1 MFTRLKGKGVI
12 YYIINKREL
21 MRSFSLPSTWRRPE
35 ILASS
40 LAINV
45 LALALPIVILQFYD
59 RIIPSQAMDTF
70 LVLMIGMFVVIVLD
84 CFLKTLRSA
93 ILSWDSAKFDH
104 EASLDAMDLILHSD
118 TLNFDAKPA
127 GYYIDKI
134 QALEKIQEF
143 YSGQSILLLI
153 DLPFVLIYLVLIIV
167 IAGPLIGIPI
177 VLLILFSIISVI
189 AGKRLHQA
197 LVLQSA
203 MEDRKRNFII
213 EILQGIHTVKSL
225 AMESF
230 MQRRYEKLQL
240 QSAENVYE
248 LSRLNSIV
256 QGVGATFSQLAVVS
270 FVGFGSLYVVSGELT
285 VGALAAGTMLTS
297 RVLQPGLRA
306 MAVWVQFQSV
316 RLALQKMN
324 ELFALHREESGD
336 IQKEDQ
342 LAGKVELTDVC
353 FKYLGQENNL
363 FEKLSLSIKPGEAVG
378 ITGRNGVGKSTL
390 INLMSGFIQP
400 NSGSIEID
408 GEILTDYNAEYL
420 RSQIGIIPQHG
431 VLFEG
436 TILENM
442 TLYREGETIDQAIEI
457 SKALGLN
464 EIISKLPQGLDTH
477 IGGAS
482 KDMLPEGV
490 KQKIVMVRSLVG
502 YPKVIFL
509 DDANANFDL
518 KNDQK
523 LAEIL
528 KKLKGRRTMVV
539 VSHRPSFL
547 RLCDRQLELK
557 SGSLVP
563 LVLPDYKRA
572 VAQQTPVSSAS
583 SQGD

>member
-1 MFTRLKGKGVI
+1 MRTLILPNSWRKPEVI
-12 YYIINKREL
+12 V
-21 MRSFSLPSTWRRPE
+21 
-35 ILASS
+35 AS
-40 LAINV
+40 LAINI

-59 RIIPSQAMDTF
+59 RIIPTAAMDTF
-70 LVLMIGMFVVIVLD
+70 LVLMLGMLLVIVLD
-84 CFLKTLRSA
+84 CILKTLRSA
-93 ILSWDSAKFDH
+93 VLSWDSAKFDH
-104 EASLDAMDLILHSD
+104 TASLEAMDLILHSD
-118 TLNFDAKPA
+118 TLNFDTKPA

-153 DLPFVLIYLVLIIV
+153 DLPFVLVYLILIVV
-167 IAGPLIGIPI
+167 IAGPLIGVPLG
-177 VLLILFSIISVI
+177 LLIIFGFISVL
-189 AGKRLHQA
+189 AGKKLHQA
-197 LVLQSA
+197 LMEQSK
-203 MEDRKRNFII
+203 MEDRKRNFVI
-213 EILQGIHTVKSL
+213 EILQGIHTVKAL

-240 QSAENVYE
+240 QSAESVYE

-256 QGVGATFSQLAVVS
+256 QGIGATFSQLAVVS
-270 FVGFGSLYVVSGELT
+270 FVSFGSLYVVSGELT

-316 RLALQKMN
+316 RLALQKVN
-324 ELFALHREESGD
+324 ELFSLHREESGD
-336 IQKEDQ
+336 ISKDEQ
-342 LAGKVELTDVC
+342 LNGRIELTDVC
-353 FKYLGQENNL
+353 FKYPGDETNL
-363 FEKLSLSIKPGEAVG
+363 INQLSLSIKPGEAIG

-390 INLMSGFIQP
+390 INLMSGFLQP
-400 NSGSIEID
+400 NEGAVEID
-408 GEILTDYNAEYL
+408 GEALTHYNAEYL

-436 TILENM
+436 TVLENM
-442 TLYREGETIDQAIEI
+442 TLYREGEAIKQAIEI
-457 SKALGLN
+457 SKVLGLN
-464 EIISKLPQGLDTH
+464 DIISKLPNGLDTY

-482 KDMLPEGV
+482 KDSLPEGV

-528 KKLKGRRTMVV
+528 TKLKGRRTMVV
-539 VSHRPSFL
+539 ISHRPSFL

-557 SGSLVP
+557 AGKLIDFKLPNYQEKSLKP
-563 LVLPDYKRA
+563 ELDI
-572 VAQQTPVSSAS
+572 VAPKAGV
-583 SQGD
+583 

>member
-1 MFTRLKGKGVI
+1 
-12 YYIINKREL
+12 
-21 MRSFSLPSTWRRPE
+21 
-35 ILASS
+35 
-40 LAINV
+40 
-45 LALALPIVILQFYD
+45 PIVILQFYD
-59 RIIPSQAMDTF
+59 RIIPTEAMDTF
-70 LVLMIGMFVVIVLD
+70 LVLMLGMLLVIVLD
-84 CFLKTLRSA
+84 CILKTLRSA
-93 ILSWDSAKFDH
+93 VLSWDSAKFDH
-104 EASLDAMDLILHSD
+104 VASLDAMDLILHSD
-118 TLNFDAKPA
+118 TLNFDTKPA

-153 DLPFVLIYLVLIIV
+153 DLPFVLVYLILIVV
-167 IAGPLIGIPI
+167 IAGPLIGVPVGLL
-177 VLLILFSIISVI
+177 VLFCFISII
-189 AGKRLHQA
+189 AGKKLHHA
-197 LVLQSA
+197 LMEQSK
-203 MEDRKRNFII
+203 MEDRKRNFVI
-213 EILQGIHTVKSL
+213 EILQGIHTVKAL

-240 QSAENVYE
+240 QSAESVYE

-256 QGVGATFSQLAVVS
+256 QGIGATFSQLAIVS

-316 RLALQKMN
+316 RLALQKVN
-324 ELFALHREESGD
+324 ELFTLHREESGELS
-336 IQKEDQ
+336 KNEQ
-342 LAGKVELTDVC
+342 LEGNIELTDVC
-353 FKYLGQENNL
+353 FKYPGKKTNL
-363 FEKLSLSIKPGEAVG
+363 IDQLSLSIKPGEAVG

-390 INLMSGFIQP
+390 IDLMSGFLQP
-400 NSGSIEID
+400 SEGLVEMD
-408 GEILTDYNAEYL
+408 GEALTHFNAEYL

-436 TILENM
+436 TVLENM
-442 TLYREGETIDQAIEI
+442 TLYREGKAIEQAIEI
-457 SKALGLN
+457 SKVLGLN
-464 EIISKLPQGLDTH
+464 DIISKLPNGLDTH

-482 KDMLPEGV
+482 KDSLPEGV

-528 KKLKGRRTMVV
+528 TKLKGRRTMVV
-539 VSHRPSFL
+539 ISHRPSFL

-557 SGSLVP
+557 SGKLR
-563 LVLPDYKRA
+563 DYKLPSYPDKNLQPNSGA
-572 VAQQTPVSSAS
+572 VKSKVAP
-583 SQGD
+583 

>member
-1 MFTRLKGKGVI
+1 MRTFT
-12 YYIINKREL
+12 
-21 MRSFSLPSTWRRPE
+21 LPDTWRRPE
-35 ILASS
+35 IIASS
-40 LAINV
+40 LAINI
-45 LALALPIVILQFYD
+45 LALGLPIVILQFYD

-70 LVLMIGMFVVIVLD
+70 LVLVIGMVVVIILD
-84 CFLKTLRSA
+84 CLLKTLRSA

-104 EASLDAMDLILHSD
+104 EASLDSMDLILHSD

-153 DLPFVLIYLVLIIV
+153 DLPFILVYLVLIVV
-167 IAGPLIGIPI
+167 IAGPLIAVPI
-177 VLLILFSIISVI
+177 GLLILFGIISVI
-189 AGKRLHQA
+189 AGRKLHQA
-197 LVLQSA
+197 LVSQSE
-203 MEDRKRNFII
+203 MEDRKRNFVI

-230 MQRRYEKLQL
+230 MQRRFEKLQL
-240 QSAENVYE
+240 QSAESVYE
-248 LSRLNSIV
+248 LSRLNSVV
-256 QGVGATFSQLAVVS
+256 QGIGATFSQLAVVS
-270 FVGFGSLYVVSGELT
+270 FVSFGSLYVVSGDLT

-306 MAVWVQFQSV
+306 MAVWVQFQTV
-316 RLALQKMN
+316 RLALQKVN
-324 ELFALHREESGD
+324 ELFTLHREESGD
-336 IQKEDQ
+336 VCSDEQFEGRI
-342 LAGKVELTDVC
+342 ELSDVC
-353 FKYLGQENNL
+353 FKYLGQEENL
-363 FEKLSLSIKPGEAVG
+363 FEQLSLSIEPGEAVG

-390 INLMSGFIQP
+390 INLMSGFLQP
-400 NSGSIEID
+400 SSGSVTID
-408 GEILTDYNAEYL
+408 GVALTDYNAEYL
-420 RSQIGIIPQHG
+420 RSQIGILPQHG

-442 TLYREGETIDQAIEI
+442 TLYREGEAIEQAIDI
-457 SKALGLN
+457 SKVLGLG
-464 EIISKLPQGLDTH
+464 EIISKLPNGLDTH

-490 KQKIVMVRSLVG
+490 KQKIIMVRSLVG

-528 KKLKGRRTMVV
+528 KKLKGRRTMVII
-539 VSHRPSFL
+539 SHRPSFL

-557 SGSLVP
+557 SGKLEP
-563 LVLPDYKRA
+563 YTLPSFQRPTS
-572 VAQQTPVSSAS
+572 QTAGSVSP
-583 SQGD
+583 QGS

>member
-1 MFTRLKGKGVI
+1 MRTFT
-12 YYIINKREL
+12 
-21 MRSFSLPSTWRRPE
+21 LPDTWRRPE
-35 ILASS
+35 IIASS
-40 LAINV
+40 LAINI
-45 LALALPIVILQFYD
+45 LALGLPIVILQFYD

-70 LVLMIGMFVVIVLD
+70 LVLMIGMLVVIILD
-84 CFLKTLRSA
+84 CLLKTLRSA
-93 ILSWDSAKFDH
+93 VLSWDSAKFDH
-104 EASLDAMDLILHSD
+104 EASLDSMDLILHSD

-153 DLPFVLIYLVLIIV
+153 DLPFVLVYLVLIVV
-167 IAGPLIGIPI
+167 IAGPLIAVPI
-177 VLLILFSIISVI
+177 GLLILFGIISVI
-189 AGKRLHQA
+189 AGRRLHQA
-197 LVLQSA
+197 LVSQSE
-203 MEDRKRNFII
+203 MEDRKRNFVI

-230 MQRRYEKLQL
+230 MQRRFEKLQL
-240 QSAENVYE
+240 QSAESVYE
-248 LSRLNSIV
+248 LGRLNSVV
-256 QGVGATFSQLAVVS
+256 QGIGATFSQLAVVS
-270 FVGFGSLYVVSGELT
+270 FVSFGSLYVVSGDLT

-316 RLALQKMN
+316 RLALQKVN
-324 ELFALHREESGD
+324 ELFTLHREESGD
-336 IQKEDQ
+336 VYSDEQFEGQI
-342 LAGKVELTDVC
+342 ELSDVC
-353 FKYLGQENNL
+353 FKYLSQEKNL
-363 FEKLSLSIKPGEAVG
+363 FEQLSLSIKPGEAVG

-390 INLMSGFIQP
+390 INLMSGFLQP
-400 NSGSIEID
+400 SSGSVTID
-408 GEILTDYNAEYL
+408 GVALSDYNAEYL
-420 RSQIGIIPQHG
+420 RSQIGILPQHG

-442 TLYREGETIDQAIEI
+442 TLYREGEAIEQAIDI
-457 SKALGLN
+457 SKVLGLG
-464 EIISKLPQGLDTH
+464 EIISKLPNGLDTH

-490 KQKIVMVRSLVG
+490 KQKIIMVRSLVG

-528 KKLKGRRTMVV
+528 KKLKGRRTMVII
-539 VSHRPSFL
+539 SHRPSFL

-557 SGSLVP
+557 SGKLEP
-563 LVLPDYKRA
+563 YTLPNFQRPA
-572 VAQQTPVSSAS
+572 SQTVDTVSPEGS
-583 SQGD
+583 

>member
-1 MFTRLKGKGVI
+1 MRTLILPDSWRKPEVI
-12 YYIINKREL
+12 I
-21 MRSFSLPSTWRRPE
+21 
-35 ILASS
+35 SS
-40 LAINV
+40 LAINL

-59 RIIPSQAMDTF
+59 RIIPTEAMDTF
-70 LVLMIGMFVVIVLD
+70 LVLMLGMLLVIVLD
-84 CFLKTLRSA
+84 CILKTLRSA
-93 ILSWDSAKFDH
+93 VLSWDSAKFDH
-104 EASLDAMDLILHSD
+104 VASLDAMDLILHSD
-118 TLNFDAKPA
+118 TLNFDTKPA

-153 DLPFVLIYLVLIIV
+153 DLPFVLVYFILIVV
-167 IAGPLIGIPI
+167 IAGPLIGVPLGLL
-177 VLLILFSIISVI
+177 VLFCFISVI
-189 AGKRLHQA
+189 AGKKLHQA
-197 LVLQSA
+197 LVEQSK
-203 MEDRKRNFII
+203 MEDRKRNFVI
-213 EILQGIHTVKSL
+213 EILQGIHTVKAL

-240 QSAENVYE
+240 QSAESVYE

-256 QGVGATFSQLAVVS
+256 QGIGATFSQLAIVS

-316 RLALQKMN
+316 RLALQKVN
-324 ELFALHREESGD
+324 ELFALHREESGELS
-336 IQKEDQ
+336 KNEQ
-342 LAGKVELTDVC
+342 LEGNIELTDVC
-353 FKYLGQENNL
+353 FKYPGKKTNL
-363 FEKLSLSIKPGEAVG
+363 IDQLSLSIKPGEAVG

-390 INLMSGFIQP
+390 IDLMSGFLQP
-400 NSGSIEID
+400 SEGLVEMD
-408 GEILTDYNAEYL
+408 GEALTRFNAEYL

-436 TILENM
+436 TVLENM
-442 TLYREGETIDQAIEI
+442 TLYREGEAIEQAIEI
-457 SKALGLN
+457 SKVLGLN
-464 EIISKLPQGLDTH
+464 DIISKLPNGLDTY

-482 KDMLPEGV
+482 KDSLPEGV

-528 KKLKGRRTMVV
+528 TKLKGRRTMVV
-539 VSHRPSFL
+539 ISHRPSFL

-557 SGSLVP
+557 SGKLR
-563 LVLPDYKRA
+563 DYKLPSYPGKNLKPNSGA
-572 VAQQTPVSSAS
+572 VKSKVAP
-583 SQGD
+583 

>member
-1 MFTRLKGKGVI
+1 MRTLILPDSWRKPEVI
-12 YYIINKREL
+12 I
-21 MRSFSLPSTWRRPE
+21 
-35 ILASS
+35 SS
-40 LAINV
+40 LAINL

-59 RIIPSQAMDTF
+59 RIIPTEAMDTF
-70 LVLMIGMFVVIVLD
+70 LVLMLGMLLVIVLD
-84 CFLKTLRSA
+84 CILKTLRSA

-104 EASLDAMDLILHSD
+104 AASLDSMDLVLHSD
-118 TLNFDAKPA
+118 TLNFDTKPA

-153 DLPFVLIYLVLIIV
+153 DLPFVLVYLILIVV
-167 IAGPLIGIPI
+167 IAGPLIGVPL
-177 VLLILFSIISVI
+177 VLLVLFGFISVI
-189 AGKRLHQA
+189 AGKKLHQA
-197 LVLQSA
+197 LMEQSK
-203 MEDRKRNFII
+203 MEDRKRNFVI
-213 EILQGIHTVKSL
+213 EILQGIHTVKAL
-225 AMESF
+225 AMEAF

-240 QSAENVYE
+240 QSAESVYE

-316 RLALQKMN
+316 RLALQKVN
-324 ELFALHREESGD
+324 ELFTLHREESGEVSKD
-336 IQKEDQ
+336 EQ
-342 LAGKVELTDVC
+342 LEGNIELTDVC
-353 FKYLGQENNL
+353 FKYPGEETNL
-363 FEKLSLSIKPGEAVG
+363 IDQLSLSIKPGEAVG

-390 INLMSGFIQP
+390 IDLMSGFLQP
-400 NSGSIEID
+400 SQGLVEMD
-408 GEILTDYNAEYL
+408 GEALTHYNAEYL

-436 TILENM
+436 TVLENM
-442 TLYREGETIDQAIEI
+442 TLYREGEAIEQAIEI
-457 SKALGLN
+457 SKVLGLN
-464 EIISKLPQGLDTH
+464 DIISKLPNGLDTH

-482 KDMLPEGV
+482 KDSLPEGV

-523 LAEIL
+523 LVEIL
-528 KKLKGRRTMVV
+528 IKLKGRRTIVII
-539 VSHRPSFL
+539 SHRPSFL

-557 SGSLVP
+557 SGKLR
-563 LVLPDYKRA
+563 DYKLPSYQEKN
-572 VAQQTPVSSAS
+572 VPPSSDVVKPQATT
-583 SQGD
+583 

>member
-1 MFTRLKGKGVI
+1 
-12 YYIINKREL
+12 

>member
-1 MFTRLKGKGVI
+1 MRTFTLPGTWRKPEVI
-12 YYIINKREL
+12 VSSLIINL
-21 MRSFSLPSTWRRPE
+21 
-35 ILASS
+35 
-40 LAINV
+40 

-59 RIIPSQAMDTF
+59 RIIPTEAMDTF
-70 LVLMIGMFVVIVLD
+70 LVLIVGMLVVVVLD
-84 CFLKTLRSA
+84 CALKTLRSA
-93 ILSWDSAKFDH
+93 VLSWDSAKFDH
-104 EASLDAMDLILHSD
+104 ATSLDSMDLILYSD

-153 DLPFVLIYLVLIIV
+153 DLPFVLLFLVLIAV
-167 IAGPLIGIPI
+167 IAGPLISVPI
-177 VLLILFSIISVI
+177 CLLILFAFISMMT
-189 AGKRLHQA
+189 GRKLHDA
-197 LVLQSA
+197 LMTQSE
-203 MEDRKRNFII
+203 MEDRKRNFVI

-225 AMESF
+225 TMESF

-240 QSAENVYE
+240 QSAESVYE

-306 MAVWVQFQSV
+306 MAVWIQFQSV
-316 RLALQKMN
+316 RLALKKVN
-324 ELFALHREESGD
+324 ELFSMHREESGD
-336 IQKEDQ
+336 ISKDEPLD
-342 LAGKVELTDVC
+342 GDIELKDVC
-353 FKYLGQENNL
+353 FSYPKQDVNL
-363 FEKLSLSIKPGEAVG
+363 IDHLSLSIKSGEAIG

-390 INLMSGFIQP
+390 INLMTGFLQP
-400 NSGSIEID
+400 NEGSVKID
-408 GEILTDYNAEYL
+408 DQALVNFNAEYL
-420 RSQIGIIPQHG
+420 RSQMGIIPQHG

-442 TLYREGETIDQAIEI
+442 TLYREGEAVDQAIEI
-457 SKALGLN
+457 SKVLGLN
-464 EIISKLPQGLDTH
+464 EIISKLPNGLDTY

-482 KDMLPEGV
+482 KDALPEGV

-523 LAEIL
+523 LAQIL
-528 KKLKGRRTMVV
+528 MKLKGQRTMVI

-557 SGSLVP
+557 SGKLIP
-563 LVLPDYKRA
+563 FVLPNY
-572 VAQQTPVSSAS
+572 QPSGSQTSPILKPQPSH
-583 SQGD
+583 